1 VVNAEVVT
9 LGVAIAVP
17 DPWGIDLQE
26 ARAGYGDR
34 LAWTIPTHIT
44 LLPPTQVPR
53 TRLPQVDEHLAAIA
67 TGTPAFEVTLGGADT
82 FRPVTPTVFLR
93 VEEGAKSCE
102 SMADAI
108 RSGPLRRR
116 QQFPYHPHVTLAF
129 DVADEVLDRAF
140 ADHAT
145 YSLTF
150 KATHITRYDL
160 GEDGIWQPEADF
172 TLGEM

>member
-17 DPWGIDLQE
+17 DPSGIDLQE
-26 ARAGYGDR
+26 ARASYGDR

-44 LLPPTQVPR
+44 LLPPTQVPGK
-53 TRLPQVDEHLAAIA
+53 RLAQVDEHLAAIA
-67 TGTPAFEVTLGGADT
+67 RGTRAFEVTLGGADT

-102 SMADAI
+102 AMADSI
-108 RSGPLRRR
+108 LSGLLRRR
-116 QQFPYHPHVTLAF
+116 LQFPYHPHVTLAF
-129 DVADEVLDRAF
+129 DVADDVLDRAF
-140 ADHAT
+140 ADHAN

-150 KATHITRYDL
+150 SATHITRYDL